1 MDNFDYVDYPGIP
14 VDGPVS
20 PLGPRLAAPAVFTI
34 TPSAP
39 TVFPVTPS
47 VPSVLSI
54 SPSLGLSRPQK
65 EFFSPND
72 FDYVEYPGVRLDGS
86 VPVGPPSGLTVPSI
100 SPFPVLGPLPA
111 PPSVQQPA
119 VLPFFPAA
127 PSAPPSIPQPPAFPS
142 LPLSGLPAAPTSAS
156 SPVPPSFPPPQALA
170 PGVPPAVA
178 APTEAPAASAGASSG
193 EAADLTARVSG
204 LLSTLPKE
212 GTAMP
217 LLYFST
223 EAGSFVP
230 VSSQPRPPA
239 SEAASPA
246 AAQGAPEEAR
256 PEVRVK
262 AAPELVDAPPLPGA
276 GGRRRFFDE
285 GPPSIRDTPRD
296 TSAVVAQL
304 VACNNEIEHLME
316 QQQKLDEENRKLR
329 QSVSRLEQTID
340 TNLASNELADLEEPS
355 APAPRV
361 PAAPAPRAPPSP
373 APRVPTVA
381 RSL

>member
-178 APTEAPAASAGASSG
+178 APTEAPAASA
-193 EAADLTARVSG
+193 
-204 LLSTLPKE
+204 
-212 GTAMP
+212 
-217 LLYFST
+217 